1 MPVVVVIPAH
11 NAKDTIDQALGSVA
25 YQTRPPAEVVVSD
38 DTSHDETVKVAAAW
52 VDRLP
57 VRVLTTEE
65 NGGPG
70 VARDRAIR
78 GSTSPL
84 IAMLDADDVWFPDHL
99 ETLLSLHDAHGG
111 VSAARF
117 LRWAPG
123 QGIASAPSDL
133 APFPPADRQLQAL
146 YQGNFVWIA
155 TLFERS
161 LYNAVGGFRPGLRVG
176 EEWDLYI
183 RMLRHGARL
192 HRADHP
198 TVLYRRQAGSLTWD
212 DTGIG
217 DRVRVLALAQE
228 EASDRSERNAIRRGR
243 RRLSAERSLIA
254 AYRLASE
261 GRKQSAR
268 REAMKAW
275 RGQRR
280 VAIRAAAMVVAPAF
294 TATRRHRAR
303 TSPMVRIRT

>member
-1 MPVVVVIPAH
+1 MVPAH
-11 NAKDTIDQALGSVA
+11 NAQDTIDQALGSVA
-25 YQTRPPAEVVVSD
+25 FQTLAPAEVVVAD
-38 DTSHDETVKVAAAW
+38 DTSGDETVRVAAAW

-57 VRVLTTEE
+57 LRILTTEE

-99 ETLLSLHDAHGG
+99 ETLVSLQRAHGG

-123 QGIASAPSDL
+123 QGVASAPGDL
-133 APFPPADRQLQAL
+133 APLPPADRQLEVL

-155 TLFERS
+155 TLYERA
-161 LYNAVGGFRPGLRVG
+161 LYDAVGGFRPNLRVG

-183 RMLRHGARL
+183 RMLRRGARIR
-192 HRADHP
+192 RADHP

-212 DTGIG
+212 DAGIG
-217 DRVRVLALAQE
+217 DRVHVLELAQE
-228 EASDRSERNAIRRGR
+228 EASDRSELTAIRRGR
-243 RRLSAERSLIA
+243 RRLDAERALIT

-261 GRKQSAR
+261 GRRRHAR
-268 REAMKAW
+268 RTAMRAW

-280 VAIRAAAMVVAPAF
+280 VAVRGAAMVVAPSF
-294 TATRRHRAR
+294 TAARRNRAR
-303 TSPMVRIRT
+303 SSPMIRIRT